1 MSVWV
6 VILLFFGG
14 NIWDS
19 VVKGKFIFEVE
30 SMEEVVEKRLNL
42 DELR

>member
-1 MSVWV
+1 M
-6 VILLFFGG
+6 ILLFFGG
-14 NIWDS
+14 NILDS
-19 VVKGKFIFEVE
+19 VVKVKFIFEVE